1 MLWQLKKLS
10 TNEALN
16 EAGPLPNNWG
26 PVFGMAGIQDRLG
39 DLSWL
44 GEAFNDQGWVQVEGT
59 AATVAEASPEWIAW
73 NNAKTLLAASDWS
86 MLSDVPLTVSAK
98 QLWIEYRRDLRNI
111 RSQAQFPATI
121 TWPVKPE

>member
-1 MLWQLKKLS
+1 
-10 TNEALN
+10 
-16 EAGPLPNNWG
+16 
-26 PVFGMAGIQDRLG
+26 MAGIQDRLG